1 VPKIFKEEERERIR
15 DVLLEK
21 GKELISRQ
29 GLKKTTVEE
38 LAEAAGIA
46 KGTFYHF
53 FGSKEELCFALMG
66 KEEEIRERLFDEIL
80 KKNPAPR
87 DVLRAL
93 FNFMTEYV
101 KSVPLIVSLRKRGEL
116 NILYRKIPKEDKE
129 RHFNEDDKAVLALL
143 RRLPGGKSIG
153 SREARVLSG
162 LFRAVAMT
170 MFHEEDIGADVYQ
183 EVMEL
188 LGEFISCGLTLGEG
202 GKLAV
207 KIGKSG

>member
-1 VPKIFKEEERERIR
+1 VPRIFNENDKERIR
-15 DVLLEK
+15 EALLEK
-21 GKELISRQ
+21 AKELISRH

-38 LAEAAGIA
+38 LADAAGIA

-66 KEEEIRERLFDEIL
+66 KEEAVRERLFDEIL

-93 FNFMTEYV
+93 FNFITDYV

-116 NILYRKIPKEDKE
+116 NMLYRKIPLEDKE

-143 RRLPGGKSIG
+143 RRLPGGESIG
-153 SREARVLSG
+153 SGEARVLSG

-183 EVMEL
+183 EVLEL
-188 LGEFISCGLTLGEG
+188 LGEFISCGLTQGEG
-202 GKLAV
+202 GTLAV